1 MIKITGLALLIAFL
15 SLILLRCYDKFYNK
29 QYDKSV
35 YVNNFFITLLSA
47 LLVLYVDNHF
57 SNSKFVSNG
66 DLSSVET
73 STTKS
78 QKGGMPTTIADLTS
92 KFKFDTGTP
101 NF

>member
-1 MIKITGLALLIAFL
+1 MIKITGLAVLIAFL

-35 YVNNFFITLLSA
+35 YVNNFFISLLAS

-57 SNSKFVSNG
+57 SNSMFTTSN
-66 DLSSVET
+66 SASIT
-73 STTKS
+73 SPSTTI
-78 QKGGMPTTIADLTS
+78 QKGGMPSSLTDLTS